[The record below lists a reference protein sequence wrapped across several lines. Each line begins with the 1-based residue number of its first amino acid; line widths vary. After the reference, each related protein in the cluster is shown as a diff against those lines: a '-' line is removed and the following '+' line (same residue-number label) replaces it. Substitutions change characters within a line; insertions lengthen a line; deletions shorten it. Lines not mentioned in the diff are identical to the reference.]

1 MNSKYEAGLDK
12 RDANYTPL
20 SPVSLIRRTAR
31 VYPDHMAIHYGETI
45 RTWGET
51 YERTASLAGALRS
64 RGANSASTIA
74 ALVPNT
80 PAAVELAF
88 GAPMSGA
95 VLNMINTR
103 LDPAGIAFILDH
115 GEAEF
120 FFIDSGLAETAV
132 EALSLAAVKP
142 VLIHV
147 HDPAAPG
154 AKPEGAFEYES
165 LLAGAKS
172 LRDEEMAPVDEWD
185 AIALNYTS
193 GTTGNPKGVV
203 YHHRGAYLN
212 ALGNA
217 LEWTLPHHPRYLW
230 TLPMFHCNGWCFP
243 WTIAAVAGTNICL
256 RAPTADGILAA
267 IAESGATHLCGAP
280 IVLNMATTEAENRG
294 VTLDVPV
301 EVMTAG
307 AAPPAAVLKRAEAV
321 GFRITHVYGL
331 TEVYG
336 PAAVCAWKSG
346 WDELPATERAAL
358 KARQGVNYTVLEELS
373 VRDPETLEPVKPD
386 GEHMGEVMFR
396 GNVVMKGYLKNGTA
410 TEEAFAGGHFR
421 SGDLAV
427 MHADGYIQLRDRSKD
442 IIITGGENV
451 SSIEVESVLYQHPA
465 VGEAAVVAA
474 PDARWG
480 ETPAAFIELKEGQTA
495 TVSELIDFCR
505 ERLAHFKCPRLVLF
519 RELPKTSTGKIQKFV
534 IREWARDIDQASSA
548 RRQTRVSGRSPG

>member
-1 MNSKYEAGLDK
+1 MESKFEAGLG
-12 RDANYTPL
+12 RRRANYVPL
-20 SPVSLIRRTAR
+20 SPLSLIRRTAG
-31 VYPDHMAIHYGETI
+31 VFPDHTAIQYGDHA
-45 RTWGET
+45 RSWRET
-51 YERTASLAGALRS
+51 YERCAALAGALRFL
-64 RGANSASTIA
+64 GAGPDSTAA
-74 ALVPNT
+74 ALLPNT

-88 GAPMSGA
+88 GVPMSGA

-120 FFIDSGLAETAV
+120 FFVDSGLAQTAAA
-132 EALSLAAVKP
+132 ALSLAEANP

-147 HDPAAPG
+147 PDPAAPG
-154 AKPEGAFEYES
+154 AGLEGAIDYES
-165 LLAGAKS
+165 FLAGAAPLS
-172 LRDEEMAPVDEWD
+172 DEDMAPADEWD

-230 TLPMFHCNGWCFP
+230 TLPLFHCNGWCFP
-243 WTIAAVAGTNICL
+243 WTMAAVAGTNVCL
-256 RAPTADGILAA
+256 RAPTPDGILNA
-267 IAESGATHLCGAP
+267 IAEFGVTHLCGAP
-280 IVLNMATTEAENRG
+280 IVLNMATTEAETRAM
-294 VTLDVPV
+294 TLDAPV
-301 EVMTAG
+301 KVMTAG
-307 AAPPAAVLKRAEAV
+307 AAPPAAVLQRAEAV

-336 PAAVCAWKSG
+336 PAAVCAWNPD
-346 WDELPATERAAL
+346 WDALPADERAAL

-373 VRDPETLEPVKPD
+373 VRDPESMEPVRPD
-386 GEHMGEVMFR
+386 GAQMGEVMFR
-396 GNVVMKGYLKNGTA
+396 GNVVMKGYLKNREA
-410 TEEAFAGGHFR
+410 TGEAFNGGHFR

-427 MHADGYIQLRDRSKD
+427 MDPNGYIQLRDRSKD

-465 VGEAAVVAA
+465 VSEAAVVAA
-474 PDARWG
+474 PDERWG
-480 ETPAAFIELKEGQTA
+480 ETPAAFIECREGQSA
-495 TVSELIDFCR
+495 TPGELIEFCR
-505 ERLAHFKCPRLVLF
+505 ARLAHFKCPRLVEF

-534 IREWARDIDQASSA
+534 VREWARKLDPAGSA
-548 RRQTRVSGRSPG
+548 PGRQLG

>member
-1 MNSKYEAGLDK
+1 MAGERSVLKSKYEVGLGK
-12 RDANYTPL
+12 RRANHTPL

-31 VYPDHMAIHYGETI
+31 VYPDHPAVHYGAAN

-51 YERTASLAGALRS
+51 YRRSASLAGALRS
-64 RGANSASTIA
+64 RGAGTATTVA
-74 ALVPNT
+74 ALLPNT

-88 GAPMSGA
+88 GVPMSGA

-103 LDPAGIAFILDH
+103 LDPAGVAFILDH

-120 FFIDSGLAETAV
+120 LFIDSGLAEIAIQ
-132 EALSLAAVKP
+132 ALALAAAKP

-154 AKPEGAFEYES
+154 EMPPGAVEYES
-165 LLAGAKS
+165 LLADAEPM
-172 LRDEEMAPVDEWD
+172 RDADMAPDDEWD

-212 ALGNA
+212 ALANA

-243 WTIAAVAGTNICL
+243 WTLAAMAGTNICM
-256 RAPTADGILAA
+256 RAPTAEGMLAA
-267 IAESGATHLCGAP
+267 IDEAGVTHLCGAP

-294 VTLDVPV
+294 IALDSPV

-336 PAAVCAWKSG
+336 PAAVCAWKPD
-346 WDELPATERAAL
+346 WDDLPAVERAAL

-373 VRDPETLEPVKPD
+373 VRDPETLEPVRPD

-396 GNVVMKGYLKNGTA
+396 GNVVMKGYLKNDAA
-410 TEEAFAGGHFR
+410 TREAFAGGHFR

-427 MHADGYIQLRDRSKD
+427 MHPDGYIQLRDRSKD

-474 PDARWG
+474 PDEHWG
-480 ETPAAFIELKEGQTA
+480 ETPAAFVELKEGEAA
-495 TVSELIDFCR
+495 TTTDLIEFCR
-505 ERLAHFKCPRLVLF
+505 ERLAHFKCPRIVVF

-534 IREWARDIDQASSA
+534 IREWAAEIETGG
-548 RRQTRVSGRSPG
+548 RRRLSG